1 MYCQGWCALL
11 DRPVVYWSGAM
22 FVLQLLMFGPNQ
34 YFAENALLGN
44 YTYRASAVAKG
55 RVTVLRTSCEDF
67 NMVCNLTPQH
77 GSTFLAWEPAPS
89 DL

>member
-1 MYCQGWCALL
+1 
-11 DRPVVYWSGAM
+11 V

-34 YFAENALLGN
+34 YFAENALLGD

-67 NMVCNLTPQH
+67 NMVCNLAPQH
-77 GSTFLAWEPAPS
+77 GQTFLA
-89 DL
+89 